1 MLLRPWS
8 ILLACCTLIAAIAAV
23 CDAVAAREEADASK
37 PNVVLFVV
45 DDLGWVDV
53 GCNGSAFHRTP
64 NVDRLAADGMRFT
77 HAYAACPVCSPTR
90 AALMTG
96 QYPARLHLTDWI
108 PGNRQFALR
117 RVLPP
122 EFRQELPLEE
132 LTIAEQLQAAGYVT
146 AQIGK
151 WHLGGEGYD
160 PTQQGFDVRIAGDEL
175 GSPRSY
181 FAPYV
186 GRDGRTIPGLEDAPP
201 GEYLT
206 DRLTSEAEQFIEANR
221 ARPFFLYL
229 PHFAVHTP
237 LKAKDDK
244 VAKYRAAPKPP
255 GLQSNP
261 IYASMVESMDES
273 LGRIVAKL
281 DALGLSDNTLVVFTS
296 DNGGLATIEGPDT
309 PATNNAPLREG
320 KGYLYEGGIRVPL
333 IAKWPGRVKPGA
345 TSHVPTSSIDIPP
358 TIAAACDAPFEKQLD
373 GVSLLPVLEQS
384 GKLPAHDLYWHY
396 PHYSN
401 QGGKPGGAIVSG
413 DYKLIEFYEDG
424 RRELFDLSQNAN
436 ESQNLIEQEPQRASA
451 LAERLAD
458 WLQSVNADM
467 PTPNPDY
474 TPDGQDKQG
483 HVLLP
488 GKNALIHGV
497 MLRFEPLPH
506 KNTLG
511 FWTRVDDWA
520 SWDFQID
527 RPGTFD
533 VEILQGCAPGSG
545 GSQVDFTVDEQTVTT
560 TVQETR
566 GFQDF
571 VARRI
576 GTIKLDRPGCYF
588 LSVKPRSKPGAA
600 VMDLRQ
606 VRLLA
611 QDAVEA
617 E

>member
-1 MLLRPWS
+1 MLRRLQS
-8 ILLACCTLIAAIAAV
+8 ILLACCSFIAIA
-23 CDAVAAREEADASK
+23 CDDVAAREAAESGI
-37 PNVVLFVV
+37 PNVVLFVA
-45 DDLGWVDV
+45 DDLGWADV
-53 GCNGSAFHRTP
+53 GSNGSSFHRTP
-64 NVDRLAADGMRFT
+64 HIDRLATDGMRFT
-77 HAYAACPVCSPTR
+77 RAYAACPVCSPTR

-96 QYPARLHLTDWI
+96 QYPARLRLTDWI
-108 PGNRQFALR
+108 PGNRQFASRRLLR
-117 RVLPP
+117 P

-132 LTIAEQLQAAGYVT
+132 VTIAEQLQAAGYVT

-151 WHLGGEGYD
+151 WHLGGEGYE
-160 PTQQGFDVRIAGDEL
+160 PTRQGFDVGIAGDGL

-186 GRDGRTIPGLEDAPP
+186 GRDGRSIPGLEEAPA

-221 ARPFFLYL
+221 NRPFFLYL

-237 LKAKDDK
+237 LKAKEDK
-244 VAKYRAAPKPP
+244 IAKYRAAPKPP
-255 GLQSNP
+255 GLQNNP
-261 IYASMVESMDES
+261 IYAAMVESMDES
-273 LGRIVAKL
+273 LGRIVARL
-281 DALGLSDNTLVVFTS
+281 DALGLSENTLVVFTS
-296 DNGGLATIEGPDT
+296 DNGGLATLEGPNT

-333 IAKWPGRVKPGA
+333 IVKWPGHIKAGV
-345 TSHVPTSSIDIPP
+345 TSDVPTSSIDIPP
-358 TIAAACDAPFEKQLD
+358 TIAAACHAPFEKRLD

-384 GKLPAHDLYWHY
+384 GESPARDLYWHY

-413 DYKLIEFYEDG
+413 NYKLIEFYEDG
-424 RRELFDLSQNAN
+424 RHELFDLSQNAS
-436 ESQNLIEQEPQRASA
+436 ESKNLIEREPQRAA
-451 LAERLAD
+451 QLARRLAT
-458 WLQSVNADM
+458 WLHSVNADM

-488 GKNALIHGV
+488 GKNARIHGV
-497 MLRFEPLPH
+497 MLRYEPLPH

-511 FWTRVDDWA
+511 FWTRVNDWA

-527 RPGTFD
+527 RPGTFEI
-533 VEILQGCAPGSG
+533 EILQGCGPGSG
-545 GSQVDFTVDEQTVTT
+545 GSQVDFTVDERTITT
-560 TVQETR
+560 TVEETR

-576 GTIKLDRPGCYF
+576 GTIELARPGRYT
-588 LSVKPRSKPGAA
+588 LSVKPRSRPGAA

-606 VRLLA
+606 VRLVLKS
-611 QDAVEA
+611 DAEK
-617 E
+617 

>member
-1 MLLRPWS
+1 MLRRLQS
-8 ILLACCTLIAAIAAV
+8 ILLACCSFIAIA
-23 CDAVAAREEADASK
+23 CDDVAAREAAESGI
-37 PNVVLFVV
+37 PNVVLFVA
-45 DDLGWVDV
+45 DDLGWADV
-53 GCNGSAFHRTP
+53 GSNGSSFHRTP
-64 NVDRLAADGMRFT
+64 HIDRLASDGMRFT
-77 HAYAACPVCSPTR
+77 RAYAACPVCSPTR

-96 QYPARLHLTDWI
+96 QYPARLRLTDWI
-108 PGNRQFALR
+108 PGNRQFASRRLLR
-117 RVLPP
+117 P

-132 LTIAEQLQAAGYVT
+132 VTIAEQLQAAGYVT

-151 WHLGGEGYD
+151 WHLGGEGYE
-160 PTQQGFDVRIAGDEL
+160 PTRQGFDLGIAGDGL

-186 GRDGRTIPGLEDAPP
+186 GRDGRSIPGLEEAPA

-221 ARPFFLYL
+221 NRPFFLYL

-237 LKAKDDK
+237 LKAKEDK
-244 VAKYRAAPKPP
+244 IAKYRAAPKPP
-255 GLQSNP
+255 GLQNNP
-261 IYASMVESMDES
+261 IYAAMVESMDES
-273 LGRIVAKL
+273 LGRIVARL
-281 DALGLSDNTLVVFTS
+281 DALGLSENTLVVFTS
-296 DNGGLATIEGPDT
+296 DNGGLATLEGPNT

-333 IAKWPGRVKPGA
+333 IVKWPGHIKAGV
-345 TSHVPTSSIDIPP
+345 TSDVPTSSIDIPP
-358 TIAAACDAPFEKQLD
+358 TIAAACHAPFEKRLE

-384 GKLPAHDLYWHY
+384 GESPARDLYWHY

-413 DYKLIEFYEDG
+413 NYKLIEFYEDG
-424 RRELFDLSQNAN
+424 RRELFDLSQNAS
-436 ESQNLIEQEPQRASA
+436 ESKNLIEREPQRAA
-451 LAERLAD
+451 QLARRLAT
-458 WLQSVNADM
+458 WLHSVNADM

-488 GKNALIHGV
+488 GKNARIHGV
-497 MLRFEPLPH
+497 MLRYEPLPH

-511 FWTRVDDWA
+511 FWTRVNDWA

-527 RPGTFD
+527 RPGTFEI
-533 VEILQGCAPGSG
+533 EILQGCGPGSG
-545 GSQVDFTVDEQTVTT
+545 GSQVDFTVDERTITT
-560 TVQETR
+560 TVEETR

-576 GTIKLDRPGCYF
+576 GTIELARPGRYT
-588 LSVKPRSKPGAA
+588 LSVKPRSRPGAA

-606 VRLLA
+606 VRLVLKS
-611 QDAVEA
+611 DAEK
-617 E
+617 

>member
-1 MLLRPWS
+1 MLRRFLS
-8 ILLACCTLIAAIAAV
+8 ILLACCSLFASTGDGV
-23 CDAVAAREEADASK
+23 VAREAAESGK

-45 DDLGWVDV
+45 DDLGWADV
-53 GCNGSAFHRTP
+53 GCNGSSFHRTP
-64 NVDRLAADGMRFT
+64 NIDRLAADGMRFSR
-77 HAYAACPVCSPTR
+77 AYAACPVCSPTR
-90 AALMTG
+90 TALMTG

-108 PGNRQFALR
+108 PGNQQFAPRRLLR
-117 RVLPP
+117 P

-132 LTIAEQLQAAGYVT
+132 VTIAEQLQAAGYVT
-146 AQIGK
+146 AEIGK
-151 WHLGGEGYD
+151 WHLGGEGYE
-160 PTQQGFDVRIAGDEL
+160 PTRQGFGLRIAGDAL

-206 DRLTSEAEQFIEANR
+206 DRLTSEAERFIETNR
-221 ARPFFLYL
+221 ERPFFLYL

-237 LKAKDDK
+237 LKAKDEK
-244 VAKYRAAPKPP
+244 VARYRAAPKPP
-255 GLQSNP
+255 GLQNNP
-261 IYASMVESMDES
+261 IYAAMVESMDES
-273 LGRIVAKL
+273 LARIVAKL
-281 DALGLSDNTLVVFTS
+281 DALDLSDNTLVIFTS
-296 DNGGLATIEGPDT
+296 DNGGLATIEGANT

-320 KGYLYEGGIRVPL
+320 KGYLYEGGVRVPL
-333 IAKWPGRVKPGA
+333 IVKWPGHIEAGA
-345 TSHVPTSSIDIPP
+345 TSDVPNSSIDIPV
-358 TIAAACDAPFEKQLD
+358 TIAAACDAPYEKPLD

-384 GKLPAHDLYWHY
+384 GELSARDLYWHY

-424 RRELFDLSQNAN
+424 RRELFDLSQNAS
-436 ESQNLIEQEPQRASA
+436 ESKNLIEREPGRAA
-451 LAERLAD
+451 QLAGRLAA

-467 PTPNPDY
+467 ATPNPDY
-474 TPDGQDKQG
+474 APDGQDKQG

-511 FWTRVDDWA
+511 YWTRVEDWA

-527 RPGTFD
+527 RPGTFEI
-533 VEILQGCAPGSG
+533 EILQGCAPGNG
-545 GSQVDFTVDEQTVTT
+545 GSLVDFTVGEQTVTT
-560 TVQETR
+560 TIEETR

-576 GTIKLDRPGCYF
+576 GTLELARPGRYT
-588 LSVKPRSKPGAA
+588 LSVKPRSKPGQA

-606 VRLLA
+606 VRLILKPEP
-611 QDAVEA
+611 DK
-617 E
+617 